1 MKWDY
6 VKFEERSRNKNKY
19 IKEASK
25 NSKVFLI
32 FKAKLKKSLSL
43 KYFVVAD
50 VVDDGNAIN

>member
-1 MKWDY
+1 MKRDY
-6 VKFEERSRNKNKY
+6 VKVEERSRNRNKY

-50 VVDDGNAIN
+50 VVE